1 MKQLDIKEVKK
12 ILYQLE
18 DITELGTKLPVLAF
32 QKLKEFY
39 PNLDTQDLCMD
50 IYKREVDDF
59 IKRYEQDFIEKD
71 ERALLR
77 AFIRM
82 KKKHPDRLEAYRN
95 FYDGLNKVW
104 NELDSTTR

>member
-1 MKQLDIKEVKK
+1 MIQLDIKEVKK

-39 PNLDTQDLCMD
+39 PNLD
-50 IYKREVDDF
+50 
-59 IKRYEQDFIEKD
+59 RYEQDFIEKD

>member
-1 MKQLDIKEVKK
+1 MIQLDIKEVKK

-50 IYKREVDDF
+50 IYKREVDDTSR
-59 IKRYEQDFIEKD
+59 ISSKRMRGHFYEPSS
-71 ERALLR
+71 A
-77 AFIRM
+77 
-82 KKKHPDRLEAYRN
+82 
-95 FYDGLNKVW
+95 
-104 NELDSTTR
+104 